1 MNNFIGKIFPHNFFL
16 GGIPSNK
23 MKSFS
28 SASTNVYVKATEEK
42 LITVNTD
49 YRDLFRRLL
58 VAANAQQINLRDVL
72 SYYKL
77 SPVPCSLA
85 HHCLR

>member
-1 MNNFIGKIFPHNFFL
+1 
-16 GGIPSNK
+16 

-28 SASTNVYVKATEEK
+28 SVSTNVYVKATEEK
-42 LITVNTD
+42 LITVNAD

-72 SYYKL
+72 SY
-77 SPVPCSLA
+77 
-85 HHCLR
+85 